1 MSHHHSLKRIEAE
14 ITSHLSHVA
23 PAMLTTLVHY
33 VFGVLVLQH
42 CGQIRIATFL
52 GELWGES
59 FHNVRQ
65 RLRELT
71 YEGEA
76 KRGKHRRELKVSDCF
91 APLLR
96 WVLSKLP
103 VDDKQ
108 VVLALDATYLGER
121 FVILAV
127 SVVVSQ
133 TAIPV
138 AWHIQYGNTQGKWT
152 PIWKR
157 LLNALQPAL
166 PDEWTIYA
174 LTDSGLRSKV
184 LFEQLE
190 SYGWVPMMRVDAS
203 QGLFQKAG
211 QHKWVALRSLVW
223 RGMSPRCIRGL
234 CFKGKPITCTII
246 CQWDAQYEHPCLVI
260 TSLHVRDIR
269 HPVYAIRYWIECGFK
284 DFKRGL
290 FHWEQTKMR
299 CPQRAE
305 RLWLVLSIALLLL
318 TAWGDTTSMLAGVS
332 RQQCGLSAP
341 VFGLISWLV
350 ALLRHDTLPDHT
362 HLSPYRFPT

>member
-1 MSHHHSLKRIEAE
+1 MSHQHSLERVEAE
-14 ITSHLSHVA
+14 ITRHFSDLA
-23 PAMLTTLVHY
+23 PAILTVLVHY
-33 VFGVLVLQH
+33 VYGVMILQH

-52 GELWGES
+52 GELCGES

-71 YEGEA
+71 YEGAA
-76 KRGKHRRELKVSDCF
+76 KRGKQRRELKVSDCF

-103 VDDKQ
+103 VHDKQ

-138 AWHIQYGNTQGKWT
+138 AWHIQYGNAQGEWT

-157 LLNALQPAL
+157 LLDALQPAL
-166 PDEWTIYA
+166 PHDWTIYV

-190 SYGWVPMMRVDAS
+190 GYSWIPMMRIDAS

-211 QHKWVALRSLVW
+211 QQQWVTLRSLVW
-223 RGMSPRCIRGL
+223 RGMSPRCIHGL
-234 CFKGKPITCTII
+234 CFKGHPIACTIL
-246 CQWDAQYEHPCLVI
+246 CQWDAQYEYPCLVI
-260 TSLHVRDIR
+260 TSLPPHVIR
-269 HPVYAIRYWIECGFK
+269 HRVYAIRYWIECGFK

-299 CPQRAE
+299 SPQRAE

-318 TAWGDTTSMLAGVS
+318 TAWGDTTSRLAGVT
-332 RQQCGLSAP
+332 RQQTGLSAP

-350 ALLRHDTLPDHT
+350 SLLRHDTLPEHT